1 MTRRTTLSALMLVLF
16 LLVPSPAVAKGPS
29 QVEVRNLSTGST
41 TMLTWESPE
50 LAALTELVEW
60 PSDRRRPRLVANG
73 GLTHVATLAWQF
85 EDGHSVWLDR
95 VFSNGKGTTWISRRD
110 HLSGNAFVT
119 WGRVRAP
126 YALDQLLAGLG
137 EAPARAE
144 RTATTAAP
152 KAATT
157 GARASQGGFDG
168 ASFGSGAAAAALL
181 AGSLSLLLR
190 RRRAGRA

>member
-60 PSDRRRPRLVANG
+60 PSERRKPRLVANG

-95 VFSNGKGTTWISRRD
+95 VFSDGKGTTWIARRD

-126 YALDQLLAGLG
+126 FALEQLLAGLG
-137 EAPARAE
+137 DVPARVE
-144 RTATTAAP
+144 TTATIQTP
-152 KAATT
+152 KASTT
-157 GARASQGGFDG
+157 EVHASRGGFDG
-168 ASFGSGAAAAALL
+168 VSFGSGAAAAALL
-181 AGSLSLLLR
+181 AGSLGLLLR
-190 RRRAGRA
+190 RRRAGLA